1 MENEVPLKSI
11 PANLEAERAVLGS
24 LLIDPDAII
33 KVANFLRV
41 EDFFRERHGWL
52 FDVMMTLHERR
63 EPLDFVTV
71 VDELERRGQLEE
83 IGGPAYIT
91 DLIGGTPTSIN
102 VDFYAR
108 IVERTAL
115 LRRLISAAGQIAE
128 LAYDES
134 QEVGEV
140 IDRAETLIFG
150 VSEARIHR
158 DLMPIR
164 AIMGNVV
171 DRIDFLTRNKD
182 TLMGVPTG
190 FTMLDRLLGGMQKS
204 DLIILAAR
212 PAMGKCVTAD
222 TLLVDPQT
230 GERHTIADLVA
241 RRSARLLTLDDS
253 FRLRASSACDFV
265 DDGIKPVYRV
275 KTALGREVK
284 VTLSHPFLTIQGWR
298 PLHDLGV
305 GDRIGVPR
313 QLPVFGDEEPAD
325 AQVKAL
331 AYLLADGCVTY
342 TCPQFTNS
350 NQRLRDD
357 FADAVTQFPGTR
369 VRVETGRGTR
379 TPTVCVASDD
389 TFVRGQ
395 RYQFA
400 AYLRSHIHE
409 HRGAAARLAKGI
421 GVSPASITHWSQ
433 GKSAPSMENLTKLSL
448 LLDVP
453 LTTLAPSG
461 PATIRHNAPNSLRI
475 WLESIGV
482 WGKAAGEKCVPELIF
497 RAARPKVALFLNRL
511 FACDGSVYVLSTGQA
526 GLSYSTI
533 SKKLARDVQHLLL
546 RFGVLAKLR
555 TRLVKYG
562 GERRLAYELRVLDA
576 ASIERFCVEI
586 GAFGKEDKVARVREQ
601 VERGQRQT
609 NLDTIPVEAWQAVR
623 SAKGDRSW
631 HSMFDAMGLPSS
643 SNLHVGKRSL
653 GRERLGLIADALRS
667 QELKNLAQGDI
678 YWDSITAIECL
689 GEQQVYDLTV
699 DETHNFVAD
708 DILVHNTSLAI
719 NVAQNAAKR
728 YNARVAIFS
737 LEMSNEQL
745 AQRLLSME
753 TGIDSHRLRL
763 GQLHEEEWPIL
774 LEAANVL
781 AGTNIFIDDTPA
793 ASVNEIR
800 TKCRRLYAEHGLD
813 MVLIDYMQLMSGQSG
828 GGRNENRQQEIS
840 YISRSLKSLAREL
853 NVPVIALS
861 QLSRAVE
868 SRSDKR
874 PMLSDLRES
883 GCLAGDTPIYLPDE
897 GITLPISELAG
908 RPETAVLSLNT
919 TTWRHEVA
927 VVTNAFCTGVKP
939 VFRLE
944 TQLGRKIRAT
954 ANHRFLTIDGWKRL
968 DELTSG
974 ELIAVP
980 RTLPGPQGKS
990 MSYEERETQAGLEMS
1005 YCGTT
1010 LYKQNLGRERA
1021 ARLAR
1026 IVQSTELERL
1036 AHSDVYWDA
1045 IAAIRPDGEEP
1056 VYDLTVPGNEN
1067 FVAGNIVVHNSI
1079 EQDADV
1085 VLFIY
1090 RDDYYNEDSEQQNI
1104 ADVIV
1109 AKHRHGS
1116 TGTVSLYFRKEL
1128 TQFRDL
1134 EIQRTELDY

>member
-1 MENEVPLKSI
+1 MENEVPVKSI

-52 FDVMMTLHERR
+52 YDVMLTLHERR

-102 VDFYAR
+102 IDFYAR

-222 TLLVDPQT
+222 TLLVDPDT
-230 GERHTIADLVA
+230 GARHTIADLVA
-241 RRSARLLTLDDS
+241 QRSARLLTLDES
-253 FRLRASSACDFV
+253 YRLRPGAACDFI
-265 DDGIKPVYRV
+265 DDGVKPVYRV
-275 KTALGREVK
+275 ETALGREVK
-284 VTLSHPFLTIQGWR
+284 VTLSHPFLTIGGWQ
-298 PLHDLGV
+298 PLHQLCV

-313 QLPVFGDEEPAD
+313 ILPVFGSEEPPDEE
-325 AQVKAL
+325 VKAL
-331 AYLLADGCVTY
+331 ANLLADGK
-342 TCPQFTNS
+342 
-350 NQRLRDD
+350 
-357 FADAVTQFPGTR
+357 
-369 VRVETGRGTR
+369 
-379 TPTVCVASDD
+379 
-389 TFVRGQ
+389 
-395 RYQFA
+395 
-400 AYLRSHIHE
+400 
-409 HRGAAARLAKGI
+409 AAAG
-421 GVSPASITHWSQ
+421 G
-433 GKSAPSMENLTKLSL
+433 
-448 LLDVP
+448 
-453 LTTLAPSG
+453 
-461 PATIRHNAPNSLRI
+461 
-475 WLESIGV
+475 
-482 WGKAAGEKCVPELIF
+482 VPEIVF
-497 RAARPKVALFLNRL
+497 RMTQPKTALFLSRM
-511 FACDGSVYVLSTGQA
+511 FARNNNTCSLSIGQTA
-526 GLSYSTI
+526 PSYSTV
-533 SKKLARDVQHLLL
+533 SKKSARDVQHLLL
-546 RFGVLAKLR
+546 RFGILSKLR
-555 TRLVKYG
+555 TRSIKYG
-562 GERRLAYELRVLDA
+562 TTRRSAYELRVVDA
-576 ASIERFCVEI
+576 ASIERFCLEI
-586 GAFGKEDKVARVREQ
+586 GALGKEGKIAAAREQ
-601 VERGQRQT
+601 LTRGRRQT
-609 NLDTIPVEAWQAVR
+609 NLDTIPIEAWQAVR

-631 HSMFDAMGLPSS
+631 RSVFAAMGLPES
-643 SNLHVGKRSL
+643 SNLHADKRSL
-653 GRERLGLIADALRS
+653 GRERMSQIAEAL
-667 QELKNLAQGDI
+667 QAQDLKNLAEGDL
-678 YWDSITAIECL
+678 YWDTITAIEYL

-699 DETHNFVAD
+699 DGTHNFVAD

-763 GQLHEEEWPIL
+763 GQLHEDEWPIL

-781 AGTNIFIDDTPA
+781 ASTNIFIDDTPA

-813 MVLIDYMQLMSGQSG
+813 MVLIDYMQLMSGQTGS
-828 GGRNENRQQEIS
+828 RNENRQQEIS

-883 GCLAGDTPIYLPDE
+883 GCLAGETPVYLP
-897 GITLPISELAG
+897 GKGNSVPISELVG
-908 RPETAVLSLNT
+908 GTAATVLSLNT
-919 TTWRHEVA
+919 RTWRHEEAQVS
-927 VVTNAFCTGVKP
+927 NAFCTGVKP

-944 TQLGRKIRAT
+944 TQVGNVVRAT
-954 ANHRFLTIDGWKRL
+954 ANHRFLTVGGWKRL
-968 DELTSG
+968 DELIHGDS
-974 ELIAVP
+974 IATP
-980 RTLPGPQGKS
+980 GKLPGVNGD
-990 MSYEERETQAGLEMS
+990 
-1005 YCGTT
+1005 
-1010 LYKQNLGRERA
+1010 
-1021 ARLAR
+1021 
-1026 IVQSTELERL
+1026 I
-1036 AHSDVYWDA
+1036 DWDTVIA
-1045 IAAIRPDGEEP
+1045 IDPDGEAP
-1056 VYDLTVPGNEN
+1056 VYDLTVPGNHN

-1116 TGTVSLYFRKEL
+1116 TGTVSLFFRKEL

>member
-230 GERHTIADLVA
+230 GERHTIAELVA
-241 RRSARLLTLDDS
+241 QRSAQLLTLDDS

-275 KTALGREVK
+275 ETALGREVK
-284 VTLSHPFLTIQGWR
+284 VTLSHPFLTIEGWR
-298 PLHDLGV
+298 PLQELGV

-325 AQVKAL
+325 AQVKA
-331 AYLLADGCVTY
+331 
-342 TCPQFTNS
+342 
-350 NQRLRDD
+350 
-357 FADAVTQFPGTR
+357 
-369 VRVETGRGTR
+369 
-379 TPTVCVASDD
+379 
-389 TFVRGQ
+389 
-395 RYQFA
+395 
-400 AYLRSHIHE
+400 
-409 HRGAAARLAKGI
+409 
-421 GVSPASITHWSQ
+421 
-433 GKSAPSMENLTKLSL
+433 
-448 LLDVP
+448 
-453 LTTLAPSG
+453 
-461 PATIRHNAPNSLRI
+461 
-475 WLESIGV
+475 
-482 WGKAAGEKCVPELIF
+482 AAGEKCVPEFIF
-497 RAARPKVALFLNRL
+497 RATRPKVALFLNRL

-526 GLSYSTI
+526 GLSYSTV

-546 RFGVLAKLR
+546 RFGILAKLR

-562 GERRLAYELRVLDA
+562 GAHRLAYELRVLDA
-576 ASIERFCVEI
+576 SSIERFCVEI

-601 VERGQRQT
+601 LERGQRQT

-623 SAKGDRSW
+623 SAKGERSW
-631 HSMFDAMGLPSS
+631 HSMFEAMGLPSS
-643 SNLHVGKRSL
+643 SNLHVSKRSL

-678 YWDSITAIECL
+678 YWDCIIAIEYL

-763 GQLHEEEWPIL
+763 GQLHDDEWSIL

-781 AGTNIFIDDTPA
+781 AGTNIYIDDTPA
-793 ASVNEIR
+793 ASVSEIR

-840 YISRSLKSLAREL
+840 YISRSLKGLAREL

-883 GCLAGDTPIYLPDE
+883 G
-897 GITLPISELAG
+897 
-908 RPETAVLSLNT
+908 
-919 TTWRHEVA
+919 
-927 VVTNAFCTGVKP
+927 
-939 VFRLE
+939 
-944 TQLGRKIRAT
+944 
-954 ANHRFLTIDGWKRL
+954 
-968 DELTSG
+968 
-974 ELIAVP
+974 
-980 RTLPGPQGKS
+980 
-990 MSYEERETQAGLEMS
+990 
-1005 YCGTT
+1005 
-1010 LYKQNLGRERA
+1010 
-1021 ARLAR
+1021 
-1026 IVQSTELERL
+1026 
-1036 AHSDVYWDA
+1036 
-1045 IAAIRPDGEEP
+1045 
-1056 VYDLTVPGNEN
+1056 
-1067 FVAGNIVVHNSI
+1067 SI

-1090 RDDYYNEDSEQQNI
+1090 RDDYYKEDSEQQNI